1 MCLEGAEE
9 GERVII
15 WKYGIIRQETWK
27 CNLGFEVVPSTRGY
41 FGSKGLVYARQAAR
55 SNFTPSSSLALL
67 LKPRS
72 LTNSPSPLPFNY
84 SETCFKLNTVLSW
97 RCPLHVPL
105 FLCTIVCMLMSL
117 VVLIITS
124 TLDSFVGCFFFYLTR
139 VYSWASLGCCVFE
152 QVAVSAVVNVIFIL
166 SIICWWM
173 FTRSSRHFCWWLQA
187 FQHKISFLRMLS
199 RRNRFLLVSQLN
211 PH

>member
-1 MCLEGAEE
+1 MWSPGNSHISWKQQQLPQQWKGVTKDIFFSKATIPGLALGSGRHVCLEGAEE
-9 GERVII
+9 GEGVII

-124 TLDSFVGCFFFYLTR
+124 TLDSFVGCFFF
-139 VYSWASLGCCVFE
+139 
-152 QVAVSAVVNVIFIL
+152 IL
-166 SIICWWM
+166 QE
-173 FTRSSRHFCWWLQA
+173 FTVGRL
-187 FQHKISFLRMLS
+187 
-199 RRNRFLLVSQLN
+199 
-211 PH
+211 